1 MTDPDARSEHTL
13 ADRSERFSEERRSA
27 TMTYAKPEVKVLG
40 SASNLIERVP
50 KKSTQFGDDGMDAP
64 AYDLDD

>member
-1 MTDPDARSEHTL
+1 
-13 ADRSERFSEERRSA
+13 
-27 TMTYAKPEVKVLG
+27 MTYAKPEVKVLG